1 MERKGQQWKI
11 KMMFPQMSETM
22 PVKKES
28 GRICVTRKDD
38 VPVVVISP
46 ARNKNG
52 ETVNITEAQQSQK

>member
-1 MERKGQQWKI
+1 
-11 KMMFPQMSETM
+11 MSETM

-46 ARNKNG
+46 ARNKKRRNCEYHG
-52 ETVNITEAQQSQK
+52 STAISEITLFCK